1 MGKKEI
7 TVVSSHLHVL
17 SFLFKLGIS
26 YIPETFL
33 ELFLPLSAG
42 SIFTEVSVQ
51 WLQVQKTEGDDVTP
65 VWDRK
70 PKTTD
75 EQTRQTLPQRAGQ
88 QGEGGEQRVKGQI
101 HGDGRRFDFGGWA
114 PNATHRGRSPDW
126 YARNLCALVHQ
137 RHPHI

>member
-88 QGEGGEQRVKGQI
+88 QGEGGEQRVKGAKYTVMEMI
-101 HGDGRRFDFGGWA
+101 
-114 PNATHRGRSPDW
+114 
-126 YARNLCALVHQ
+126 
-137 RHPHI
+137 